1 MEKIRGDG
9 KVPGN
14 INLFPDNDYQEVVQ
28 NISIIL
34 SMIQKSG
41 PMLRGMGIPGELYGR
56 PLPVA
61 ENVLVGYVY
70 DQIEEYEPRAI
81 LGGLTF
87 DRADT
92 TGKLIPVIELEGV
105 RDSDI

>member
-1 MEKIRGDG
+1 MVKIRGDG
-9 KVPGN
+9 EVPGT
-14 INLFPDNDYQEVVQ
+14 INLAPDNDYQEVAQ
-28 NISIIL
+28 NISVIL
-34 SMIQKSG
+34 SMVQKSA

-61 ENVLVGYVY
+61 ENALVGYVY
-70 DQIEEYEPRAI
+70 DQIEEYEPRAV

-87 DRADT
+87 DRDDS
-92 TGKLIPVIELEGV
+92 TGRLIPVIELEGV